1 MTVKLKDM
9 LMEDSLIRNV
19 STAKTRNRKLKNVKQ
34 TLAKYTDGYGAFSK
48 GTKVKLIDGDYEGL
62 TGTIIR
68 TYNPTLPLKGTNVF
82 YDVKINGGYCNKGSG
97 MKGETDFH
105 GNSYYGKIIYAQQET
120 LEKIN

>member
-1 MTVKLKDM
+1 MSTLKEM
-9 LMEDSLIRNV
+9 IMETPLIKNL
-19 STAKTRNRKLKNVKQ
+19 STDKTRTRNLKNTQQ
-34 TLAKYTDGYGAFSK
+34 TLAKYTDGHGAFSK
-48 GTKVKLIDGDYEGL
+48 GTKVELIDGDYEGL

-82 YDVKINGGYCNKGSG
+82 YDVRVNGGYCNKGSG

>member
-1 MTVKLKDM
+1 M
-9 LMEDSLIRNV
+9 
-19 STAKTRNRKLKNVKQ
+19 KNVKQ
-34 TLAKYTDGYGAFSK
+34 SLAKYTDGYGAFAQ
-48 GTKVKLIDGDYEGL
+48 GTRVKLIDGDYEGL

-97 MKGETDFH
+97 MKGETDFY